1 MVPVS
6 QGSTAAV
13 HGRAIRE
20 EGDRDIA
27 RILPEERPVALVF
40 NGATAAVMMAT
51 PADLEDFATGFALTE
66 RFIEHPDQIES
77 LEIIT
82 HENGIEA
89 RFWLRDEQRDV
100 VLERRRT
107 MLGPLGCGLCGIDSL
122 AQALRPLPELKDDG
136 PYLNRREAAGAT
148 EALRAFQPLHDL
160 THALHA
166 AGFLVPGRGILLA
179 REDVG
184 RHNALDKL
192 IGALARQG
200 IDPGEGAIV
209 LTSRVSV
216 DLVQKTVIA
225 GCRIL
230 IAASAPTAHALEL
243 ARTAGLT
250 LAAFARDGEFDIYS
264 HPSRI
269 LTGQGNED

>member
-6 QGSTAAV
+6 RASTASV
-13 HGRAIRE
+13 PGLAIRR

-66 RFIEHPDQIES
+66 SFIEHPDQIET

-82 HENGIEA
+82 HDNGIEA
-89 RFWLRDEQRDV
+89 RVWLRDDRRDV
-100 VLERRRT
+100 VFERRRT

-122 AQALRPLPELKDDG
+122 EQALRPLPTLTGDG
-136 PYLNRREAAGAT
+136 PFLDRLEAARAT
-148 EALRAFQPLHDL
+148 DALRNFQPLHDM
-160 THALHA
+160 TQALHA
-166 AGFLVPGRGILLA
+166 AGFLLPGRGILLG

-200 IDPGEGAIV
+200 IDPGDGAIV

-216 DLVQKTVIA
+216 DIVQKTVIA

-230 IAASAPTAHALEL
+230 IAASAPTAYALEL
-243 ARTAGLT
+243 ATSAGLT
-250 LAAFARDGEFDIYS
+250 LAAFARDGEVDIYS
-264 HPSRI
+264 HPNRI
-269 LTGQGNED
+269 RRGHPDES